1 MLCLVLAKSESGW
14 VGWVGRLV
22 WVRTH
27 HKESSRV
34 RFGLVDRLVDLG
46 PTKLGRVFWHNLST
60 RVWLSLL
67 VVGLVSWLVG
77 WLAGW
82 LAGWLVVWLVNRLV
96 GWLAGWLAGWL
107 VDLGRARLG
116 PVLSHNLS
124 IQVKLSEVGL
134 FGW

>member
-22 WVRTH
+22 WVRTQ

-34 RFGLVDRLVDLG
+34 RFGLVRSNEVGSCVLAQSVNPSLVE
-46 PTKLGRVFWHNLST
+46 
-60 RVWLSLL
+60 L
-67 VVGLVSWLVG
+67 VELVGLVSWLIG

-82 LAGWLVVWLVNRLV
+82 LAGWLVNR
-96 GWLAGWLAGWL
+96 LAGWLAGWL

-116 PVLSHNLS
+116 VLSHNLS
-124 IQVKLSEVGL
+124 IQIKLSEVGL
-134 FGW
+134 VGW